1 MPNFSARHMPTVSN
15 DPDGCVWCTDGSCS
29 FCDEPA
35 PGALEQGLG
44 PGSAMILY
52 GDSRHDTAYYDV
64 LSSAIT
70 NAFDI
75 HSLVVMM
82 SGPCTMKISFR
93 CKCSP
98 SMRQITFRCKMKA
111 SEPQVPP
118 DVLVQMFMAKMSVDH
133 IECHIWKLAP
143 NVDLLQNHVDLTT

>member
-1 MPNFSARHMPTVSN
+1 MPIVSN
-15 DPDGCVWCTDGSCS
+15 EPDECVWCVDGSCV
-29 FCDEPA
+29 FCDEPC
-35 PGALEQGLG
+35 ALEQGLG
-44 PGSAMILY
+44 HGSASAMTNNV
-52 GDSRHDTAYYDV
+52 DTINHQETYYDV
-64 LSSAIT
+64 LISAIT

>member
-1 MPNFSARHMPTVSN
+1 MWCI
-15 DPDGCVWCTDGSCS
+15 DGLCFTTPVWCIDGLCS
-29 FCDEPA
+29 FCDEPC
-35 PGALEQGLG
+35 ALEQGLG
-44 PGSAMILY
+44 HDFTSAMNHHV
-52 GDSRHDTAYYDV
+52 DNRHDTTYYDV
-64 LSSAIT
+64 LISAIT

-82 SGPCTMKISFR
+82 SGACTMSISFR

-98 SMRQITFRCKMKA
+98 SVRKITFRCKMKA
-111 SEPQVPP
+111 SEPQMPP

-143 NVDLLQNHVDLTT
+143 NVDLSY

>member
-35 PGALEQGLG
+35 PGALQQGLG

-98 SMRQITFRCKMKA
+98 SMRQITFRCKMEA